1 MAIQPRR
8 LRLAHLGAA
17 LASGGRTFARNPG
30 PSALLALPLAVVGV
44 LIWLI
49 LGQAAVAPLALAASG
64 GFMLVGPL
72 LLVGYFELADR
83 SARGEAAPA
92 TLAFT
97 AYRRA
102 PTGLWAIGAVCTF
115 FYLIWITDAATLYG
129 FMVGGEPRGLAT
141 LLSPGTDV
149 QAFLRWSSLM
159 GAVLAFMIYAVTA
172 FAVPLLHYG
181 RANLIQAVV
190 LSVRAVFGN
199 FLLALLWGILLAAG
213 VIGSILLLFPFPL
226 VFPLLAYASH
236 ALYQQVFPLE

>member
-83 SARGEAAPA
+83 SA
-92 TLAFT
+92 
-97 AYRRA
+97 
-102 PTGLWAIGAVCTF
+102 
-115 FYLIWITDAATLYG
+115 
-129 FMVGGEPRGLAT
+129 PR
-141 LLSPGTDV
+141 
-149 QAFLRWSSLM
+149 
-159 GAVLAFMIYAVTA
+159 
-172 FAVPLLHYG
+172 
-181 RANLIQAVV
+181 
-190 LSVRAVFGN
+190 
-199 FLLALLWGILLAAG
+199 
-213 VIGSILLLFPFPL
+213 
-226 VFPLLAYASH
+226 
-236 ALYQQVFPLE
+236 